1 MAVQYSIQKM
11 VSDGTLSTVALGI
24 QYLQR
29 NDIYIRIAG
38 EETPQSGAPSGYT
51 WSFLDNTTLKILP
64 VVPNGVEVVV
74 YRRTDVD
81 AMYNVYSQNAQFDE
95 ATIDENNQQLLY
107 IAQEYLEQGLPGAG
121 VDTLEYVRDDGSF
134 TYYRLRRTDGSYS
147 EEFTVPSASS
157 STKVLAREALRRSY
171 AETGYNLV
179 DGSFTAGGTLINAN
193 DVLLQDSTGKGF
205 TGPAGPVAA
214 GTDPASGGFVDVS
227 PRLLRKDEGYVEAWR
242 SEYPDD
248 TDCIKAALLSGAIIV
263 KLTNPI
269 YNIRGAEL
277 YVPKYVTLDLGG
289 KTLRLK
295 DNAGASRRTLLEQDE
310 YSTIINGVVDGNYQN
325 NMSDFASWVNIGDV
339 PQSHGIYT
347 SRYQTNGYVYKDGKG
362 CHFDKVKIINTIRS
376 NVVLTGSN
384 QDHGTF
390 EAENS
395 LTDHLIYFSASDGVG
410 YEKAVLSGI
419 CRAEC
424 ISIGTAGSGVS
435 AVSPSRK
442 FHGGVTVFKNIKKA
456 PFILSGYDEEPVWIQ
471 GRDIGTEICEGE
483 FRIIYVDDTEIASQ
497 LTSNGRR
504 IAFSGNYTV
513 NICLLIVNSVITQN
527 GSAVANAYF
536 LDVRGGAN
544 VTVGKYKANLTAR
557 DAGYASALAPLRCD
571 TGAQC
576 SIGTMTVVLDSKGG
590 TNVRGMYAEEAN
602 IRIGDL
608 NATSDTG
615 TLFRVQAINND
626 ATVIVNRIINASGF
640 TASEAIFRDAA
651 RTYDGRV
658 IIENARNVESPSLAA
673 SQVINAFNLNMLTLF
688 SALPDPYTINSI
700 SGGLIGQRITLV
712 GDGKAKRNP
721 SNSSIAWQGG
731 NELAVRPLAVGEAVE
746 LFKHTDGKWHE
757 VPKTN
762 IGSFVMYRTNSPIGK
777 VVPLYLWQE
786 CFDQTAK
793 VWYKATGTATVNDW
807 VAIS

>member
-1 MAVQYSIQKM
+1 MSIVEPSKIPVPFADSGLKNAIPQAANNTTGKAGFDKGFPERTM
-11 VSDGTLSTVALGI
+11 LPKASGGI
-24 QYLQR
+24 
-29 NDIYIRIAG
+29 
-38 EETPQSGAPSGYT
+38 PPSGMDFNGILFDVTAAIRYMQAGGKPT
-51 WSFLDNTTLKILP
+51 YDSSFASAIGGYPLGAVLIGDD
-64 VVPNGVEVVV
+64 GVSVF
-74 YRRTDVD
+74 
-81 AMYNVYSQNAQFDE
+81 QNAVAGNETNPNTGGDGWSRPDLQMME
-95 ATIDENNQQLLY
+95 LY
-107 IAQEYLEQGLPGAG
+107 
-121 VDTLEYVRDDGSF
+121 
-134 TYYRLRRTDGSYS
+134 
-147 EEFTVPSASS
+147 
-157 STKVLAREALRRSY
+157 RRSY
-171 AETGYNLV
+171 AEAGYNV
-179 DGSFTAGGTLINAN
+179 VGTLQAGFTIVNPN
-193 DVLLQDSTGKGF
+193 DIGIDLAIGKGY

-227 PRLLRKDEGYVEAWR
+227 HRLLRKNEGYVEAWR
-242 SEYPDD
+242 SEYLDD

-325 NMSDFASWVNIGDV
+325 NMSDFASWVNIGGV

-347 SRYQTNGYVYKDGKG
+347 SRYQTNGYRYKDGKG

-424 ISIGTAGSGVS
+424 ISIGTAGSGVPT
-435 AVSPSRK
+435 VSPSKK

-471 GRDIGTEICEGE
+471 GRDVGVEICEGT
-483 FRIIYVDDTEIASQ
+483 FGAIYVDDTAIASE

-504 IAFSGNYTV
+504 IAFSGHYTV
-513 NICLLIVNSVITQN
+513 DIGLLIVNSVITQN

-590 TNVRGMYAEEAN
+590 TNVRGMYADEAN

-673 SQVINAFNLNMLTLF
+673 SQAINAFNLNMLTLF
-688 SALPDPYTINSI
+688 SELPDPYTINSI

-712 GDGKAKRNP
+712 GDGKAKRNL
-721 SNSSIAWQGG
+721 SNSNIAWQGG

-746 LFKHTDGKWHE
+746 LFKHTDGNWHE

-762 IGSFVMYRTNSPIGK
+762 IGSFIVYRTSSPIGK